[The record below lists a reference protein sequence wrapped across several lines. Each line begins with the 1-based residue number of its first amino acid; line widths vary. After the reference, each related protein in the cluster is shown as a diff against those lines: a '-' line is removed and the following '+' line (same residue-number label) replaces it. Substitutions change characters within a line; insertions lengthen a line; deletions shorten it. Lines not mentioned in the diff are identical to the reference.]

1 MSPRT
6 DGRTATS
13 RRRDE
18 DSLAASVAAIAECFQ
33 SVSETLGPVIHHLRI
48 DGQTVRISFAGHR
61 LARTLLPALSH
72 LGEPTAHSPGLSI
85 RIWDTAG
92 SGIGLPPGVVSAAL
106 TNAGSTVRRLQ
117 SESIRMMIQPEESM
131 ISLLDEERGEALLWL
146 ADAGNVPCHVR
157 CAPLINLLQWW
168 MCRHDRYMVHAGA
181 VGTAA
186 GGVLLAGKAGSGKSS
201 AALACL
207 DSGLRFAGDDYCL
220 VSMNPEPYVHSL
232 YSSAKL
238 NSGDVDNYPGL
249 APALANP
256 DRLATEKAIF
266 FLGHAF
272 PAALTGGFPIRAVVL
287 PRVTPG
293 ATTRL
298 QKTTGAS
305 ALLALA
311 PSTLFQLREAERET
325 FRVLGSIIR
334 RVPCFHLDMGSE
346 RTEIPRRIRALLE
359 QLDHDR

>member
-1 MSPRT
+1 MAPRI
-6 DGRTATS
+6 DGRPAT
-13 RRRDE
+13 RRRPD
-18 DSLAASVAAIAECFQ
+18 DAFLAASVAAIAKCFQ
-33 SVSETLGPVIHHLRI
+33 SVSETLGPVIHPLRI
-48 DGQTVRISFAGHR
+48 AGQTVRLSFAGHH

-72 LGEPTAHSPGLSI
+72 LGEPAADGPGLSI

-92 SGIGLPPGVVSAAL
+92 SGIGLPPGVVSTAL
-106 TNAGSTVRRLQ
+106 TNAGGTVRRLQ
-117 SESIRMMIQPEESM
+117 SGSLRMMIQPEESM
-131 ISLLDEERGEALLWL
+131 ISLLDEDRGEALLWL
-146 ADAGNVPCHVR
+146 ADAGNVPGHVR

-168 MCRHDRYMVHAGA
+168 MCRHGRYMVHAGA

-186 GGVLLAGKAGSGKSS
+186 GGVLLAGKAGAGKSS

-220 VSMNPEPYVHSL
+220 VSTNPAPYVHSL

-266 FLGHAF
+266 FLGDTF
-272 PAALTGGFPIRAVVL
+272 PTALASGFPIRAVVL
-287 PRVTPG
+287 PRVTRT

-298 QKTTGAS
+298 QKTTGAA

-311 PSTLFQLREAERET
+311 PSTLFQLREAEAET
-325 FRVLGSIIR
+325 FRALSTIIR
-334 RVPCFHLDMGSE
+334 RVPCFHLDMGPQ
-346 RTEIPRRIRALLE
+346 RAEIPRRIRALLE
-359 QLDHDR
+359 QLEYDR